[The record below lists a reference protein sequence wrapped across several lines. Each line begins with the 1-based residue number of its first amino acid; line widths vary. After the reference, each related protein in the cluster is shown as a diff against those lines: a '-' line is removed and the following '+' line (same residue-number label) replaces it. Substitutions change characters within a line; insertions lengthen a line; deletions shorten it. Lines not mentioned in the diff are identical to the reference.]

1 MGRIGF
7 DHMAGHEPVE
17 QHANRGQVLVNGWGR
32 EFVLQVVD
40 EGRDM
45 ERLDLNMDWLEQ
57 LSGNAIRTST
67 PSSVVSGVARSRQQL
82 F

>member
-1 MGRIGF
+1 MGRISF
-7 DHMAGHEPVE
+7 NNMPGHQPVE
-17 QHANRGQVLVNGWGR
+17 EHADRGQVLLNGWRR

-45 ERLDLNMDWLEQ
+45 ERLDLNMDSLEQ

>member
-1 MGRIGF
+1 MGRISF
-7 DHMAGHEPVE
+7 NNMPGHQPVE
-17 QHANRGQVLVNGWGR
+17 EHADRGQVLLNGWRR

-45 ERLDLNMDWLEQ
+45 ERLDLNMDSLEQ
-57 LSGNAIRTST
+57 MSGNAIRTST
-67 PSSVVSGVARSRQQL
+67 PSSVVSEVARSRQQL